1 MSDTE
6 ETEYLSLNSSIAYIK
21 KEDTIISKSNEEIIP
36 IKTIEIISDLLNNIC
51 EGNKD
56 KSELVNIKIKPFMT
70 MNIPTMPIKD
80 YLLRL
85 AQFANISE
93 STIILILIYIDRI
106 CKINNFHLNFRNI
119 YKLIIT
125 SMIIAIKYNEDHFYS
140 KEVYAKLGGV
150 TMKELN
156 YLEFQ
161 FLILIKFSLF
171 IENDLYDK
179 YKNNLLSLQDEED
192 EDDNDYENKSEEEE
206 DEKGNDN
213 NHINNDS
220 VSDSDN
226 KGDKY

>member
-6 ETEYLSLNSSIAYIK
+6 ETEYLSLNSSLSNLQ
-21 KEDTIISKSNEEIIP
+21 KEDKIIFNSKEEIIP

-70 MNIPTMPIKD
+70 MTIPSMPIKD

-85 AQFANISE
+85 SQFANINE

-106 CKINNFHLNFRNI
+106 CKINNFQLNFRNI
-119 YKLIIT
+119 YKLIIS

-171 IENDLYDK
+171 VEKDLFDK
-179 YKNNLLSLQDEED
+179 YYDNLICIHEDNKNEEDEED
-192 EDDNDYENKSEEEE
+192 ENDDDDNEES
-206 DEKGNDN
+206 ND
-213 NHINNDS
+213 
-220 VSDSDN
+220 DN
-226 KGDKY
+226 

>member
-6 ETEYLSLNSSIAYIK
+6 ETEYLSLNSSISNIK
-21 KEDTIISKSNEEIIP
+21 KEDKIISNSNEEIIP

-85 AQFANISE
+85 SQFTNISE

-119 YKLIIT
+119 YKLIIS
-125 SMIIAIKYNEDHFYS
+125 SMIIAVKYNEDHYYS

-171 IENDLYDK
+171 VEKDLYDK
-179 YKNNLLSLQDEED
+179 YYDNLISIHEDNKSENDEED
-192 EDDNDYENKSEEEE
+192 ESDDGNDE
-206 DEKGNDN
+206 GNDN
-213 NHINNDS
+213 NLE
-220 VSDSDN
+220 
-226 KGDKY
+226 